1 MYPVIV
7 DSQQRQRVEVY
18 WNIRRGCFSVRYCH
32 GTLIPNQ
39 PHRTEMHLEDVHWV
53 VQQGGRERVLRE
65 GKKNVHAFAR
75 GWMRATYTDRNHEV
89 LRQRIG
95 NPLADIRSIAYN
107 PYKMKTFQ
115 AKADGA
121 QIVLSDLA
129 SFYVNGKGQ
138 PQIFGFNNR

>member
-1 MYPVIV
+1 
-7 DSQQRQRVEVY
+7 
-18 WNIRRGCFSVRYCH
+18 
-32 GTLIPNQ
+32 
-39 PHRTEMHLEDVHWV
+39 
-53 VQQGGRERVLRE
+53 
-65 GKKNVHAFAR
+65 
-75 GWMRATYTDRNHEV
+75 MRATYTDRNHEV